1 MWVSITITMPPLAL
15 VAPDLLEQELLGLVL
30 QVAVEG
36 EAQVVAGLGRHHL
49 APAGRDRPALLVA
62 LADQLARACP

>member
-1 MWVSITITMPPLAL
+1 MWLSITITMPPRAR
-15 VAPDLLEQELLGLVL
+15 VAPDLFEQELLGLVL

-36 EAQVVAGLGRHHL
+36 EAQVVARLGGHHL
-49 APAGRDRPALLVA
+49 AAAGRDRAPLLVA